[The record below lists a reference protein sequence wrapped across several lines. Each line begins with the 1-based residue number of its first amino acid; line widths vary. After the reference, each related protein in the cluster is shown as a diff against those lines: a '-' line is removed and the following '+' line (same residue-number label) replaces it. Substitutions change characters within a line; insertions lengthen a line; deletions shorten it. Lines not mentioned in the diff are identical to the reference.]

1 MKLKELKEQRN
12 ALLDK
17 ADEMVNLAETEVRG
31 LNETE
36 VTAFDGVKEEIRS
49 LNTQIQEL
57 ENRQNDGEKIENME
71 ERTMEQKDLEVRGL
85 EQFLRKQ
92 NGEEYRTL
100 QQTTDG
106 AAVVPE
112 NVEGSIVAKMEFTS
126 PVFAK
131 ARKFPSVNGTL
142 KIAKETALSTA
153 GFVGEGTN
161 VAELALA
168 LGDVTL
174 TQKRVGAAIS
184 LSNQLIHDTAI
195 NIVTYATDLLSR
207 RCAKAI
213 EKSILLG
220 TGVAGQEFNGIFGD
234 TDIVKVDTATA
245 NTVVMDD
252 LNGLYNALHPEYLD
266 QAVFICSRAFYQM
279 IAKFKDGNNHYF
291 VQNGVVNGKLTKTL
305 FGAEV
310 IVSDAI
316 TSTQY
321 PVIFGSVEDAYGI
334 MVKQGFSLQHV
345 TADTTQALRGS
356 QLLVLDGYMDGAVFN
371 SQAIVKLNVKTA

>member
-17 ADEMVNLAETEVRG
+17 ADGMVNLAETEVRS
-31 LNETE
+31 LDEVE
-36 VTAFDGVKEEIRS
+36 VTAFEGVKEEIRT

-57 ENRQNDGEKIENME
+57 ENRQLDGEKIENME
-71 ERTMEQKDLEVRGL
+71 ERQMEQNEFEVRGL

-100 QQTTDG
+100 QQTADG

-112 NVEGSIVAKMEFTS
+112 NVEGSIVEKMEFTS

-153 GFVGEGTN
+153 GFVGEGVD
-161 VAELALA
+161 VAEMALA

-195 NIVTYATDLLSR
+195 NIVSYATDLLSR

-220 TGVAGQEFNGIFGD
+220 TGAAGQEFAGIFAD
-234 TDIVKVDTATA
+234 AEIAKVETATA

-266 QAVFICSRAFYQM
+266 QAAFICSRPFYNM
-279 IAKFKDGNNHYF
+279 IAKFKDGNSHYF

-321 PVIFGSVEDAYGI
+321 PVIFGSIEDAYGI
-334 MVKQGFSLQHV
+334 MVKKGFALQHV

-356 QLLVLDGYMDGAVFN
+356 QLLVLDGYMDGAVYN
-371 SQAIVKLNVKTA
+371 TQAIVKLDVKTV